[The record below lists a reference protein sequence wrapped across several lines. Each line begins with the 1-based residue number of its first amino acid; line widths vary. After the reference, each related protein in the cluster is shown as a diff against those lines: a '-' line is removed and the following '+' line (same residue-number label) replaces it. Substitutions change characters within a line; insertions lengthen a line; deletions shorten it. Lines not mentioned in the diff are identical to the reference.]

1 MGDLFKETLKKK
13 KGEEDIAELI
23 KKELGVKKPARE
35 EQEDES
41 ERGQEETSRVSTVN
55 PKHLEDFESMV
66 AATPDYDENA
76 FDTAEKTVVAKY
88 NEVTIYKIKGQPLLH
103 YHVPAPKSTVSEQEI
118 VDTIKEA
125 ATRLISIAPYK
136 IRDEKQRRN
145 VYFQKIMEIITSSPE
160 LRIPEGMINFY
171 ADAVVREMVGYGKI
185 DLLLKDDL
193 LEEIMII
200 GPLRPV
206 FVFHRQYEMM
216 TTNIS
221 FTGDKGIQD
230 IIGRIARYAG
240 RRVDYSQ
247 PLLDARLPDGSRVN
261 ATLPPASVSGSTLTI
276 RKFRED
282 PYTIIDLINYKT
294 FDSDVGAFLWTCV
307 DGLNAK
313 PANIIISG
321 GTGSGKTTLLNV
333 LSALINP
340 NERVISIEDTAELS
354 LPLKHWIRLEARPP
368 GIEGTGEITLEML
381 TKNALRMRPDRII
394 VGEVRSAEAEALF
407 TAINTGHSGCLTS
420 DTKIV
425 FANGVEDIG
434 KFVDCLLS
442 SSDKNYKEGVW
453 DVVPVKKKFVNSL
466 NDAGKVVKTK
476 VVEARRKK
484 YLGEILKIKLSS
496 GSEIK
501 MTPNHPLYI
510 LDNNVK
516 QIAAEKLLKHQYIA
530 TPRVLICDNIKDK
543 ETEYWSGLLHGD
555 GNILDKKRFRIKN
568 GHHYICNEGRF
579 SLFTEDK
586 TIIPKYKGFLK
597 ENLGDIYI
605 NVAPRPGCY
614 KVRVSGI
621 YSARSAQELLDM
633 PAGSRQI
640 GAISNSHFGSKN
652 FVSGFF
658 DAEGH
663 VDANNN
669 AFIFSGANENYV
681 DFIRHSLLTSSIV
694 SRKYKIVV
702 PNSTYF
708 TLYVQGLD
716 NFKDFYKKHQIK
728 YIKKVEKANEILKKQ
743 ITPNSNVDVVP
754 CKEILSNLI
763 KLAKEKGI
771 SESKIAKVSKLPQ
784 SSLRAY
790 RTGFRMPTP
799 KQLNLVAVGLN
810 KLGIKNNLS
819 LLANSDVFWDKIV
832 SIKKE
837 KYSGYV
843 YDLTVSEKKN
853 TKTKPHNFVANGI
866 FVGNSMGTLH
876 ANSAEETL
884 VRITSPPMSVP
895 QMMLAGLDMIL
906 IENRLHDR
914 RRGTIRR
921 LVEISEVI
929 NVVEGNPKIQRIF
942 EWDPKKDKMY
952 DTSIPSRVLK
962 NISLYSGK
970 STQQVKDEIDYRRQ
984 FLDLLLEKNVRK
996 KDDVAKY
1003 INKYYESQ
1011 TQE

>member
-1 MGDLFKETLKKK
+1 MGDLFKETPKKK
-13 KGEEDIAELI
+13 KGEEDISDLI
-23 KKELGVKKPARE
+23 KRELGVKKQKEERE
-35 EQEDES
+35 EEPE
-41 ERGQEETSRVSTVN
+41 QEESPKVSNSV

-221 FTGDKGIQD
+221 FTSDKGIQD

-276 RKFRED
+276 RKFRDD
-282 PYTIIDLINYKT
+282 PYTIVDLINYKT

-307 DGLNAK
+307 EGLNAK

-394 VGEVRSAEAEALF
+394 VGEVRSTEAEALF
-407 TAINTGHSGCLTS
+407 TAINTGH
-420 DTKIV
+420 
-425 FANGVEDIG
+425 
-434 KFVDCLLS
+434 
-442 SSDKNYKEGVW
+442 
-453 DVVPVKKKFVNSL
+453 
-466 NDAGKVVKTK
+466 
-476 VVEARRKK
+476 
-484 YLGEILKIKLSS
+484 
-496 GSEIK
+496 
-501 MTPNHPLYI
+501 
-510 LDNNVK
+510 
-516 QIAAEKLLKHQYIA
+516 
-530 TPRVLICDNIKDK
+530 
-543 ETEYWSGLLHGD
+543 
-555 GNILDKKRFRIKN
+555 
-568 GHHYICNEGRF
+568 
-579 SLFTEDK
+579 
-586 TIIPKYKGFLK
+586 
-597 ENLGDIYI
+597 
-605 NVAPRPGCY
+605 
-614 KVRVSGI
+614 
-621 YSARSAQELLDM
+621 
-633 PAGSRQI
+633 
-640 GAISNSHFGSKN
+640 
-652 FVSGFF
+652 
-658 DAEGH
+658 
-663 VDANNN
+663 
-669 AFIFSGANENYV
+669 
-681 DFIRHSLLTSSIV
+681 
-694 SRKYKIVV
+694 
-702 PNSTYF
+702 
-708 TLYVQGLD
+708 QG
-716 NFKDFYKKHQIK
+716 
-728 YIKKVEKANEILKKQ
+728 
-743 ITPNSNVDVVP
+743 
-754 CKEILSNLI
+754 
-763 KLAKEKGI
+763 
-771 SESKIAKVSKLPQ
+771 
-784 SSLRAY
+784 
-790 RTGFRMPTP
+790 
-799 KQLNLVAVGLN
+799 
-810 KLGIKNNLS
+810 
-819 LLANSDVFWDKIV
+819 
-832 SIKKE
+832 
-837 KYSGYV
+837 
-843 YDLTVSEKKN
+843 
-853 TKTKPHNFVANGI
+853 
-866 FVGNSMGTLH
+866 SMGTLH

-895 QMMLAGLDMIL
+895 QMMLAGLDMII

-914 RRGTIRR
+914 KRGTIRR
-921 LVEISEVI
+921 LVEISEVT

-952 DTSIPSRVLK
+952 DTTIPSRVLK

-970 STQQVKDEIDYRRQ
+970 STQQVKDEIDYRTQ
-984 FLDLLLEKNVRK
+984 FLDLLLEKNIHK